1 MSVRAR
7 HCLVCGDRLKPMMQE
22 GRPRRRCPR
31 CGWIFYENPAPAAV
45 AIVEGRRGL
54 LLARRGAPPYEGTWD
69 LPGGFIE
76 ADEHPERALVRELR
90 EELGAR
96 AVITG
101 LHGFS
106 IDRYGPDGFPVLAVV
121 YVARLTG
128 APSPQS
134 DVAEVRWFA
143 SNALPWRQIGFPA
156 IRHTLR
162 AYVQQRARRSRRGSA
177 TTRRCLD

>member
-1 MSVRAR
+1 MSARAR
-7 HCLVCGDRLKPMMQE
+7 HCLVCGARLKAMVQE

-45 AIVEGRRGL
+45 AIIEGRSGL
-54 LLARRGAPPYEGTWD
+54 LLARRAAPPYEGTWD

-76 ADEHPERALVRELR
+76 ADELPERALVRELR
-90 EELGAR
+90 EELGTR
-96 AVITG
+96 AVITS

-106 IDRYGPDGFPVLAVV
+106 IDHYGLDGMPVLAVV

-143 SNALPWRQIGFPA
+143 WDALPWKQIGFPS
-156 IRHTLR
+156 IRRMLR
-162 AYVQQRARRSRRGSA
+162 EYVRERAPRSRRLRP
-177 TTRRCLD
+177 RRRGAA